1 MAYTESKMLEL
12 GIKAPSFT
20 LNDILTGEPIHF
32 PNAQSHV
39 ASLIIFMCNHCPYV
53 IHVLAELDRLTK
65 EYAGKGVRIIG
76 INSNDVSKY
85 PADSPENMAKL
96 ALEYQFIFPYCY
108 DESQEVARSF
118 DAACTPEFYVFDQN
132 SMLQYRGRMDE
143 SRPGNQIPV
152 TGSDLRDALDCVI
165 DQTPVSK
172 IQYPS
177 GGCNIKWRVRE

>member
-12 GIKAPSFT
+12 GTKAPAFT
-20 LNDILTGEPIHF
+20 LTDILSGENIQF
-32 PNAQSHV
+32 PDGQSHI

-53 IHVLAELDRLTK
+53 IHVLPELDRLTK

-96 ALEYQFIFPYCY
+96 ALEHHFIFPYCY
-108 DESQEVARSF
+108 DESQEVALSF
-118 DAACTPEFYVFDQN
+118 DAACTPEFYLFDREN
-132 SMLQYRGRMDE
+132 KLQYRGRMDG
-143 SRPGNQIPV
+143 SRPGNQITV
-152 TGSDLRDALDCVI
+152 TGSDLRDALDAVI
-165 DQTPVSK
+165 NQTPVSK

-177 GGCNIKWRVRE
+177 GGCNIKWRV